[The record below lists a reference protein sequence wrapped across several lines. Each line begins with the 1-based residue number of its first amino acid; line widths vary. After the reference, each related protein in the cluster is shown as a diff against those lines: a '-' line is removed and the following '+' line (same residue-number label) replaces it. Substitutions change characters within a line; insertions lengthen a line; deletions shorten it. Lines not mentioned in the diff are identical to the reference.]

1 MTSGNPARGPRIFP
15 PFYFLL
21 TLGLMVV
28 LDRWAPGVRWLT
40 MPLKLV
46 GVLPFLVGLGFMI
59 ATMHA
64 FRVRQTT
71 IKPFEPSTTLVT
83 GGPFRA
89 SRNPIY
95 LGMTLMLLGIALFL
109 GSATPLT
116 LVVVFAFWIQVRFI
130 LKEEAHLTEQFGD
143 AYRSYQASVR
153 RWV

>member
-1 MTSGNPARGPRIFP
+1 MTSANLVRPARIIP

-21 TLGLMVV
+21 AVGLMVV

-40 MPLKLV
+40 RPLTLV
-46 GVLPFLVGLGFMI
+46 GVFPFVVGLGFMI
-59 ATMHA
+59 ATMRSLRHHE
-64 FRVRQTT
+64 TT
-71 IKPFEPSTTLVT
+71 IKPFHPSTTLIT

-95 LGMTLMLLGIALFL
+95 LGMTMMLLGIALFL
-109 GSATPLT
+109 GSATPLIP
-116 LVVVFAFWIQVRFI
+116 VVMFAFWIQVRFI

-143 AYRSYQASVR
+143 AYRRYQASVR